1 MGTYYAYQPSAL
13 GTYRRRRAALS
24 QGPTYSTYWLRV
36 PASGVGYVPRTVAP
50 QVSTAAQ
57 LVARD
62 NQGVLYKGQELVHYR
77 PALPEGLELM
87 QVVFAWRVPNPV
99 SCNG

>member
-1 MGTYYAYQPSAL
+1 MAWPLYFVDYNTTVRPGLPPPKTIAL
-13 GTYRRRRAALS
+13 DA
-24 QGPTYSTYWLRV
+24 WHV
-36 PASGVGYVPRTVAP
+36 E
-50 QVSTAAQ
+50 TAAE

-87 QVVFAWRVPNPV
+87 QVVFAWRMPNEE

>member
-1 MGTYYAYQPSAL
+1 MTPPE
-13 GTYRRRRAALS
+13 RAWPLYFVDYN
-24 QGPTYSTYWLRV
+24 T
-36 PASGVGYVPRTVAP
+36 TVRP
-50 QVSTAAQ
+50 GQRPPKTISLDPWHVSTAAQ

-87 QVVFAWRVPNPV
+87 QVVFAWRLPNEE
-99 SCNG
+99 SCNGS